1 MDELVAQ
8 FVGITDSTESK
19 ARQYLQITDNNLE
32 QAIELFFTSGGTDLF
47 DAAPPTTTNP
57 PPATRTQREVIE
69 LDSDEDDE
77 NDTESRTRASAPAA
91 ASALESDEEM
101 ARRLQEE
108 MYGAGNTGSGMDA
121 EGYRAPIARTRET
134 LVGPDSYDLDNPAD
148 MQAAMREQMYARQQA
163 RMYWL
168 AQ

>member
-8 FVGITDSTESK
+8 FVGITDSTEGK
-19 ARQYLQITDNNLE
+19 ARQYLQIADNNLE

-47 DAAPPTTTNP
+47 DATPSTTNP
-57 PPATRTQREVIE
+57 PPTTRRQPEVIE
-69 LDSDEDDE
+69 LDSDGDDE
-77 NDTESRTRASAPAA
+77 DDTESRRRTQAPVAG
-91 ASALESDEEM
+91 SSLESDEEM

-108 MYGAGNTGSGMDA
+108 MYGGGNTGPGMDA

-148 MQAAMREQMYARQQA
+148 LRAAMREQMFARQQA

-168 AQ
+168 V